1 MLIIIFG
8 EIGAG
13 KSTLAKALASKF
25 DFYLIQFDPLVL
37 PVTGKKKMYEDD
49 GAFLLTD
56 EDMERVHEGMRNNA
70 MEFLQ
75 SGKKVIVESMYFK
88 KQREAMIALAKKM
101 NIQFHLIKVACD
113 EKEIYF
119 RIKERLKVNS
129 QAAGTDLFRENK
141 GKLDDEERDHL
152 ILDTTGKSVEEC
164 VQEASKAIGL

>member
-25 DFYLIQFDPLVL
+25 GFHLIQFDPLVFS
-37 PVTGKKKMYEDD
+37 VTGKKKMYGDD

-56 EDMERVHEGMRNNA
+56 EDIERVHEEMRNNA
-70 MEFLQ
+70 MEFLRA
-75 SGKKVIVESMYFK
+75 GKKVIAESMYFR
-88 KQREAMIALAKKM
+88 KQREAMIARAKKM
-101 NIQFHLIKVACD
+101 NIQFHLIEVTCD
-113 EKEIYF
+113 EKEIHF

-129 QAAGTDLFRENK
+129 QSAGVDLFRENM
-141 GKLDDEERDHL
+141 GKLNDEERSHL

-164 VQEASKAIGL
+164 VQEASEAIGL